1 ILQMKAL
8 GLGDL
13 DRFPFVEPPD
23 RRSIRDGMA
32 LLHELGALS
41 PSDDALTEVGRQ
53 LAQLPVDPRIGR
65 MIIEAQHEG
74 CVRDVLVIAAA
85 LSIPD
90 PRERPLDQEEAARA
104 KHARFADEHSDFIGF
119 LNLWRYLSD
128 QRRERSGN
136 QFRRMCRD
144 EFLHYLRIREW
155 QDLVGQLRQIARG
168 LGIQE
173 SDQESDPAAI
183 HRALLSGLLSHIG
196 MRDAPDRATSGGA
209 APPRVAR
216 SASRDYLGARNTRFV
231 ISPGST
237 LARRPPEWVVA
248 AELVET
254 SRLFARVAAR
264 VDPKDVERQ
273 AGHLVVRTYSEPEWD
288 RRRGAVMVRERV
300 TLFGLPLVA
309 GRRVQNPD
317 AAESRELFIR
327 HALVEGDW
335 DTRHHFFHDNRRLL
349 DELTAV
355 EERAR
360 RRDLIVDDEELFA
373 FYDRRIPADVVSARH
388 FDSWWKQARRDSPAL
403 LTLTRE
409 DVLRGDVADEQPDV
423 WADGDVEL
431 PVTYRF
437 EPGAADDGVTVHIP
451 LDVLAR
457 IGGAD
462 FSWQV
467 PALREELVTA
477 LIRALPKDIRR
488 NFVPAPDTARAVL
501 ERMDPGG
508 EPLLEALQR
517 ELHRRSGVLVP
528 LAAFDLDKVPAHLRV
543 TFAIEDAQHD
553 VIAAGKDLGALQAKL
568 AGPAREAVASATGLE
583 REGLRDWPADLD
595 ALPQVVDG
603 ARGVRGYPAFVDGG
617 NAVAIRVFATPLEQ
631 AAAAKPGLR
640 RLIRLTVPSPVKGI
654 AVSRTGRLL
663 GLADLLDDCADAA
676 VDSLIADGKLSA
688 LDGAGAS
695 RSADSFTRDAFTAV
709 RDQVRG
715 ELPSVTQEIA
725 DLVERVLGAV
735 QDARLLLRPEP
746 PPAQADAITDMRAQL
761 VELLPGGF
769 VAATGRNR
777 LRDLDRYVRAIARRA
792 EKLPREVEV
801 DRARM
806 LRVQAVQTAFGALV
820 RALPAAR
827 AAAPDVQDIRWLI
840 EELRVSLF
848 AQQLGTSRPV
858 SEQRIYRAIDAIAP

>member
-1 ILQMKAL
+1 
-8 GLGDL
+8 
-13 DRFPFVEPPD
+13 
-23 RRSIRDGMA
+23 
-32 LLHELGALS
+32 
-41 PSDDALTEVGRQ
+41 
-53 LAQLPVDPRIGR
+53 
-65 MIIEAQHEG
+65 
-74 CVRDVLVIAAA
+74 
-85 LSIPD
+85 
-90 PRERPLDQEEAARA
+90 
-104 KHARFADEHSDFIGF
+104 
-119 LNLWRYLSD
+119 
-128 QRRERSGN
+128 
-136 QFRRMCRD
+136 
-144 EFLHYLRIREW
+144 
-155 QDLVGQLRQIARG
+155 
-168 LGIQE
+168 
-173 SDQESDPAAI
+173 
-183 HRALLSGLLSHIG
+183 
-196 MRDAPDRATSGGA
+196 
-209 APPRVAR
+209 
-216 SASRDYLGARNTRFV
+216 
-231 ISPGST
+231 
-237 LARRPPEWVVA
+237 VVA

-254 SRLFARVAAR
+254 TRLYARVAAR
-264 VDPKDVERQ
+264 VDPRDVERQ

-309 GRRVQNPD
+309 GRRVPDPD

-349 DELTAV
+349 DELTEV

-388 FDSWWKQARRDSPAL
+388 FDSWWKQARRDAPTL

-409 DVLRGDVADEQPDV
+409 DVLRGEPLAEADEQPDV
-423 WADGDVEL
+423 WADGDVQL

-437 EPGAADDGVTVHIP
+437 EPGAADDGVTVHVP

-517 ELHRRSGVLVP
+517 ELHRRSGVIVP

-543 TFAIEDAQHD
+543 TFAIEDASGD
-553 VIAAGKDLGALQAKL
+553 ELARGKDLGGLQAKL

-603 ARGVRGYPAFVDGG
+603 ARGVRGYPAFVDDG
-617 NAVAIRVFATPLEQ
+617 NAVAIRVFATPAEQ

-640 RLIRLTVPSPVKGI
+640 RLIRLTVPSPVKGL
-654 AVSRTGRLL
+654 AVSRAGRLL
-663 GLADLLDDCADAA
+663 GLTELLDDCADAA
-676 VDSLIADGKLSA
+676 VDSLIAGLSAKLSA
-688 LDGAGAS
+688 VDGAGAS
-695 RSADSFTRDAFTAV
+695 RSADDLTRAEFIAV

-715 ELPSVTQEIA
+715 ELPSATREIA
-725 DLVERVLGAV
+725 GLVERVLAAV

-746 PPAQADAITDMRAQL
+746 PPAQADAIKDMRAQL

-769 VAATGRNR
+769 VAATGRDR
-777 LRDLDRYVRAIARRA
+777 LRDLERYVRAIARRA

-806 LRVQAVQTAFGALV
+806 LRVQAVHAAFGALV

-827 AAAPDVQDIRWLI
+827 AAAPDVQDVRWLI